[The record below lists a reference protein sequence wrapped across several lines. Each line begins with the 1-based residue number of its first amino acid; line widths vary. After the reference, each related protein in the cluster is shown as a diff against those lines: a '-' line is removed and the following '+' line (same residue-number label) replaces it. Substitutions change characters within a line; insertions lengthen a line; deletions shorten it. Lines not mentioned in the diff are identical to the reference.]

1 MNAVFYRAF
10 GDFKFK
16 WDRETIE
23 STFGAV
29 LGDNACPPHYKV
41 SYSKICNQK
50 NRICIDLCGRIR
62 IVIGYPNMDQGEL
75 KWCQKEKFRYFL
87 FKESSRF
94 AGNEA

>member
-1 MNAVFYRAF
+1 MNAVLYRAF

-41 SYSKICNQK
+41 SYS
-50 NRICIDLCGRIR
+50 D
-62 IVIGYPNMDQGEL
+62 M
-75 KWCQKEKFRYFL
+75 
-87 FKESSRF
+87 
-94 AGNEA
+94 

>member
-29 LGDNACPPHYKV
+29 LGDNAFLGDLWIFEVPTY
-41 SYSKICNQK
+41 
-50 NRICIDLCGRIR
+50 CID
-62 IVIGYPNMDQGEL
+62 
-75 KWCQKEKFRYFL
+75 
-87 FKESSRF
+87 
-94 AGNEA
+94 